1 LAYYNS
7 RIVPYRIAGSIKTNH
22 SKLFT
27 FIKGDSMKMI
37 ESKKHSLLLALCLVL
52 SIALSNCATKNKLPM
67 DHFAEEKLTSDE
79 YAKLGDL
86 CLSRGDS
93 INAFVNYEKC
103 LRMDPDN
110 TRVHYMKGLLFL
122 TEEQYPDAEESFLK
136 VLKEEPD
143 HARAHQGL
151 GQVAL
156 QMKHY
161 DKAEEYFKKAI
172 ELDPALWNSHN
183 LLGVNYD
190 YKRNHAAAI
199 NEYQAALGIKPN
211 NGSILNNLGLSYSM
225 AGKYEEAIRVLR
237 KALETNFDQ
246 SKIYNNLGLVYFR
259 AGRYED
265 AFKALQK
272 GGDDAQ
278 ALNNLGSMYLAQG
291 NNEKARECFEKAL
304 VLRPHNYETANENL
318 HKCNVTPFDQ
328 QFFASQK
335 REIVSYK
342 VKKGD
347 NLYSIARKQNMEY
360 SDLIRLNNLKPGSV
374 IHPNQVLLVRE
385 Q

>member
-1 LAYYNS
+1 
-7 RIVPYRIAGSIKTNH
+7 
-22 SKLFT
+22 
-27 FIKGDSMKMI
+27 MKI
-37 ESKKHSLLLALCLVL
+37 IGSKKQSLLLALSLGL
-52 SIALSNCATKNKLPM
+52 AISLPNCATNNQLPM
-67 DHFAEEKLTSDE
+67 DHFASEKLTSEE

-136 VLKEEPD
+136 VLKKVPD

-151 GQVAL
+151 GQAAL

-161 DKAEEYFKKAI
+161 DKAEEYFRKAI
-172 ELDPALWNSHN
+172 ELDPTLWNSHN

-190 YKRNHAAAI
+190 YKKNHAAAI
-199 NEYQAALGIKPN
+199 NEYQVALGIKSN
-211 NGSILNNLGLSYSM
+211 NGSILNNMGLSYSM
-225 AGKYEEAIRVLR
+225 MGKYEEAIRVLK
-237 KALETNFDQ
+237 KALGTNFDQ

-278 ALNNLGSMYLAQG
+278 ALNNLGSMYLSQG

-318 HKCNVTPFDQ
+318 HKCNVSPFDQ
-328 QFFASQK
+328 KFFSFQK
-335 REIVSYK
+335 RGVVSYK
-342 VKKGD
+342 VKEGD
-347 NLYSIARKQNMEY
+347 NLYNIAREQNMEY
-360 SDLIRLNNLKPGSV
+360 SDLIRLNNLTPGSV
-374 IHPNQVLLVRE
+374 IHPNQILLVRE

>member
-1 LAYYNS
+1 
-7 RIVPYRIAGSIKTNH
+7 
-22 SKLFT
+22 
-27 FIKGDSMKMI
+27 MKII
-37 ESKKHSLLLALCLVL
+37 ESKKHSLLQALAIVL
-52 SIALSNCATKNKLPM
+52 LIALTSCATNNQLPK
-67 DHFAEEKLTSDE
+67 DHFASEKLTSEE

-136 VLKEEPD
+136 VLKKEPD

-151 GQVAL
+151 GQVSL

-161 DKAEEYFKKAI
+161 DKAEEYFRKAI
-172 ELDPALWNSHN
+172 ELDPTLWNSHN
-183 LLGVNYD
+183 LLGVNCD
-190 YKRNHAAAI
+190 YKKNHPEAI
-199 NEYQAALGIKPN
+199 NHYQTALGLKPN
-211 NGSILNNLGLSYSM
+211 NGSILNNMGLSYSM
-225 AGKYEEAIRVLR
+225 AGKHEEAIRVLKR
-237 KALETNFDQ
+237 ALETNFDQ

-259 AGRYED
+259 AGRYQE
-265 AFKALQK
+265 AFDALQN

-291 NNEKARECFEKAL
+291 NNEKARQCFEKAL
-304 VLRPHNYETANENL
+304 VLRPHNYETANKNL
-318 HKCNVTPFDQ
+318 HKCNVTPFDL

-335 REIVSYK
+335 GGVVSYK
-342 VKKGD
+342 VKEGE

-360 SDLIRLNNLKPGSV
+360 SDLIRLNNLSPESV
-374 IHPNQVLLVRE
+374 IYPDQVLLVRE